1 MDLSR
6 SLSRRA
12 HPVLVAAAG
21 LAVLA
26 AGHMT
31 GSWVLAN
38 AEPRRSEWLLLAKE
52 REKAAAAAAD
62 LQSLR
67 DLKAEDVARLK
78 ASLAGLTDSRRAAF
92 EAGLALQE
100 EKRLLEKQWEI
111 MTTYLLI
118 DLPERKIHLM
128 RGDQSLK
135 SFALS
140 YSSAALGG
148 LVAPLP
154 QAVWIVSKE
163 RFAHP
168 ERGVS
173 EQKDGQLQYE
183 PPQVGTSVRANA
195 LGEFV
200 MFFTG
205 GLVLH
210 GPARNL
216 ADHAAFPH
224 HCAGLPLAAAKKLY
238 LETFIGT
245 KLVFKKTPGP

>member
-1 MDLSR
+1 MDISQR
-6 SLSRRA
+6 LSRRA
-12 HPVLVAAAG
+12 PLGLTAAAG
-21 LAVLA
+21 IAILA
-26 AGHMT
+26 AGHLT
-31 GSWVLAN
+31 GSWVQSKAQ
-38 AEPRRSEWLLLAKE
+38 PRRSEWLLLTKE
-52 REKAAAAAAD
+52 REKANAAVGD

-67 DLKAEDVARLK
+67 DLKAEDVGRLK
-78 ASLAGLTDSRRAAF
+78 ASLAGLTNTHRAAY

-118 DLPERKIHLM
+118 DLSEKKINLM

-148 LVAPLP
+148 AAAPLP
-154 QAVWIVSKE
+154 QTLWIVSKE

-210 GPARNL
+210 GPAKRQ

-224 HCAGLPLAAAKKLY
+224 HCAGLSLAAAKKLY
-238 LETFIGT
+238 SETFIGT
-245 KLVFKKTPGP
+245 KLVFKKSPGP

>member
-1 MDLSR
+1 
-6 SLSRRA
+6 
-12 HPVLVAAAG
+12 
-21 LAVLA
+21 
-26 AGHMT
+26 
-31 GSWVLAN
+31 
-38 AEPRRSEWLLLAKE
+38 
-52 REKAAAAAAD
+52 
-62 LQSLR
+62 
-67 DLKAEDVARLK
+67 
-78 ASLAGLTDSRRAAF
+78 
-92 EAGLALQE
+92 
-100 EKRLLEKQWEI
+100 

-148 LVAPLP
+148 ISQQLP
-154 QAVWIVSKE
+154 QTLWIVSKE
-163 RFAHP
+163 RFAHT

-173 EQKDGQLQYE
+173 EQKDGKLQYE

-205 GLVLH
+205 GLILH
-210 GPARNL
+210 GPAKRL
-216 ADHAAFPH
+216 ADHKAFPH
-224 HCAGLPLAAAKKLY
+224 YCAGLSLGAAKKLY

-245 KLVFKKTPGP
+245 KLVFKKKPGP

>member
-1 MDLSR
+1 MNLSR
-6 SLSRRA
+6 RLSRRA
-12 HPVLVAAAG
+12 PLGLVAAAG
-21 LAVLA
+21 LAVLL
-26 AGHMT
+26 GTHLT
-31 GSWVLAN
+31 GSWVRSK
-38 AEPRRSEWLLLAKE
+38 AEPRRAEWLLLTKE

-67 DLKAEDVARLK
+67 DLKAEDVGRLQ
-78 ASLAGLTDSRRAAF
+78 ASLAGLTSSHRAVY

-118 DLPERKIHLM
+118 DLPERKIQLM

-140 YSSAALGG
+140 YSSAAWGG
-148 LVAPLP
+148 ISQPLP
-154 QAVWIVSKE
+154 QTPWIVSKE

-173 EQKDGQLQYE
+173 EQKDGKLQYE
-183 PPQVGTSVRANA
+183 PPQIGTSVRANA

-210 GPARNL
+210 GPAQRL

-224 HCAGLPLAAAKKLY
+224 YCAGLSLGAAKKLY
-238 LETFIGT
+238 AETFIGT
-245 KLVFKKTPGP
+245 KLVFKKKPGL

>member
-1 MDLSR
+1 MKLSER
-6 SLSRRA
+6 LTRRA
-12 HPVLVAAAG
+12 PAALTAAAG
-21 LAVLA
+21 LLILA
-26 AGHMT
+26 AGHWT
-31 GSWVLAN
+31 GSWVRSH
-38 AEPRRSEWLLLAKE
+38 AEPRRSELQLLAKE

-67 DLKAEDVARLK
+67 DLKAEDVSRLK
-78 ASLAGLTDSRRAAF
+78 ASLAGLTSSRRAAF

-100 EKRLLEKQWEI
+100 EKRLLEKQWDI

-118 DLPERKIHLM
+118 DQPERKIHLM

-148 LVAPLP
+148 MAAPLP

-183 PPQVGTSVRANA
+183 PPQVGTSLRANA

-210 GPARNL
+210 GPAKRTE
-216 ADHAAFPH
+216 DHDAFPH
-224 HCAGLPLAAAKKLY
+224 HCAGLSRAAAGKLY
-238 LETFIGT
+238 GETFMGT
-245 KLVFKKTPGP
+245 KLAFKKAPGS

>member
-1 MDLSR
+1 M
-6 SLSRRA
+6 
-12 HPVLVAAAG
+12 
-21 LAVLA
+21 
-26 AGHMT
+26 HMT
-31 GSWVLAN
+31 GSWVRSK
-38 AEPRRSEWLLLAKE
+38 AEPRRSEWLLLTKE
-52 REKAAAAAAD
+52 RDKANAAVAD
-62 LQSLR
+62 LQPLR
-67 DLKAEDVARLK
+67 DLKARDVARLK
-78 ASLAGLTDSRRAAF
+78 AGLMGLTSSRRALY
-92 EAGLALQE
+92 ETGLALQE

-118 DLPERKIHLM
+118 DLPGRKIQLM

-148 LVAPLP
+148 ISQP
-154 QAVWIVSKE
+154 QPQTLSIVSKE

-173 EQKDGQLQYE
+173 EEVNGRLQYE

-205 GLVLH
+205 GFVLH
-210 GPARNL
+210 GPAKRL
-216 ADHAAFPH
+216 ADHKAFPH
-224 HCAGLPLAAAKKLY
+224 YCAGLSLDAARKLY
-238 LETFIGT
+238 HETFIGT

>member
-1 MDLSR
+1 MNTSARL
-6 SLSRRA
+6 LRRA
-12 HPVLVAAAG
+12 HPGLAAAAG
-21 LAVLA
+21 A
-26 AGHMT
+26 AILVGTHLT
-31 GSWVLAN
+31 GSWVLSH
-38 AEPRRSEWLLLAKE
+38 AEPRRSEWLLLTKE

-78 ASLAGLTDSRRAAF
+78 ASLAGRASSQRAVY

-100 EKRLLEKQWEI
+100 EKRLLEKQWGI
-111 MTTYLLI
+111 MTTYLLV
-118 DLPERKIHLM
+118 DVTGQKVHLM

-148 LVAPLP
+148 VAQP
-154 QAVWIVSKE
+154 QAFWIVSKE

-173 EQKDGQLQYE
+173 EQKDGRLQYA

-205 GLVLH
+205 GLILH
-210 GPARNL
+210 GPAKKPE
-216 ADHAAFPH
+216 DHAAFPH
-224 HCAGLPLAAAKKLY
+224 LCAGLSLGAAKKLY
-238 LETFIGT
+238 AETFIGT
-245 KLVFKKTPGP
+245 KLVFQKGPRP

>member
-1 MDLSR
+1 MDISLR
-6 SLSRRA
+6 LSRRA
-12 HPVLVAAAG
+12 PLGLVAAAG
-21 LAVLA
+21 LAVLI
-26 AGHMT
+26 GMHLT
-31 GSWVLAN
+31 GSWVRSQ
-38 AEPRRSEWLLLAKE
+38 AEPRRSEWLLLTRE

-67 DLKAEDVARLK
+67 DLRARDVARLK
-78 ASLAGLTDSRRAAF
+78 AGLTGLASSRRALY
-92 EAGLALQE
+92 ETGLALQE

-118 DLPERKIHLM
+118 DLPERKIQLM

-148 LVAPLP
+148 ISQPLP
-154 QAVWIVSKE
+154 QTLWIVSKE

-173 EQKDGQLQYE
+173 EQKDGKLQYE
-183 PPQVGTSVRANA
+183 PPQVGTSIRANA

-205 GLVLH
+205 GLILH
-210 GPARNL
+210 GPAKRL
-216 ADHAAFPH
+216 ADHTAFPH
-224 HCAGLPLAAAKKLY
+224 HCAGLSLGAAKKLY
-238 LETFIGT
+238 QATFIGT
-245 KLVFKKTPGP
+245 KLVFKKKPGP